1 MNSISILII
10 TLLIFVIAYR
20 YYARYLEKNWGI
32 DKTRKTPAHKLMDGI
47 DYIPSK
53 YPVLMGHHFSSI
65 AGAGPIVGPIVAI
78 TFGWVPAVLWVIVGC
93 VFFGG
98 VHDMGSIYIS
108 TRSDGKSIGEVI
120 RKIIGKKG
128 KLLFVSF
135 AYLALVLVV
144 AAFMNIVAD
153 AFIATPEALTIS
165 LLFMVISVIFGFF
178 LYKKK
183 TGLLNSSIVGI
194 IGLALCIYIGNLYP
208 IIISKNIIIL
218 CLVIYIFVASVAPVW
233 ILLQPRDYLNS
244 FLLYGIIIGGVLG
257 IIFYNPKMTVPMV
270 TTFRADNNYIF
281 PMLFVTI
288 ACGAISGF
296 HSLVGSGTTS
306 KQIDNEEN
314 IKIVGYGS
322 MLIEGVLAIIA
333 IITASYIAK
342 NEYTLLMKDGG
353 PINVFSNGLGE
364 FMKTIGIPIRFGK
377 SFTTLSISAFALTT
391 LDTAT
396 RLARFLLQE
405 FFYEVKTEKNS
416 KMINLLSTK
425 QITTTITVVLGTV
438 LGLKG
443 YLVIWPIFASA
454 NQLLSA
460 LALLTLTLWLK
471 EHNKNY
477 RVAMIPMCFMFLVTV
492 VALIFLMVGNIENI
506 LLFTVSFL
514 LFILALIFFYEAKR
528 YLKVPEEVE

>member
-1 MNSISILII
+1 MSSVSILII
-10 TLLIFVIAYR
+10 TLLIFIVAYK

-32 DKTRKTPAHKLMDGI
+32 DRTRVTPANTLKDGV
-47 DYIPSK
+47 DYVPSK

-78 TFGWVPAVLWVIVGC
+78 AFGWLPAVLWVIVGC

-108 TRSDGKSIGEVI
+108 TRNEGKSIGEVI
-120 RKIIGKKG
+120 KKIIGKKG
-128 KLLFVSF
+128 KLLFISF
-135 AYLALVLVV
+135 SYLALILVV

-153 AFIATPEALTIS
+153 AFVATPEALTIS
-165 LLFMVISVIFGFF
+165 LLFMVISVVFGFF

-183 TGLLNSSIVGI
+183 SSLLNTSL
-194 IGLALCIYIGNLYP
+194 IGVLGLILCIYIGNMYP
-208 IIISKNIIIL
+208 LIVNKNIIIL
-218 CLVIYIFVASVAPVW
+218 FLVVYIFIASVSPVW

-257 IIFYNPKMTVPMV
+257 VILYNPQMTIPMV
-270 TTFRADNNYIF
+270 TSFKVNNDYLF

-288 ACGAISGF
+288 ACGAVSGF

-306 KQIDNEEN
+306 KQIDSEEN

-322 MLIEGVLAIIA
+322 MLIEGILAIIA
-333 IITASYIAK
+333 IIAAAYLTSG
-342 NEYTLLMKDGG
+342 EYSTLMKAGG
-353 PINVFSNGLGE
+353 PINVFSSGLGE
-364 FMKTIGIPIRFGK
+364 FMRTLGIPLKFGK

-396 RLARFLLQE
+396 RLARFLFQE
-405 FFYEVKTEKNS
+405 FLSEIRNEKNREVVDKLSS
-416 KMINLLSTK
+416 KYTATL
-425 QITTTITVVLGTV
+425 ITVLLGTI

-443 YLVIWPIFASA
+443 YLEVWPIFASA

-471 EHNKNY
+471 ENKKNY
-477 RVAMIPMCFMFLVTV
+477 MVSILPMSFMFLVTV
-492 VALIFLMVGNIENI
+492 VALIFLMAGNIGNI
-506 LLFTVSFL
+506 ILFIVSML
-514 LFILALIFFYEAKR
+514 LFILALVFFYEAKNHLR
-528 YLKVPEEVE
+528 I